1 MRAVVSV
8 SLPEEMASELER
20 AAKKTGR
27 AKSELIKEA
36 LRSYLWEERY
46 RKLRK
51 KLVPNA
57 KAGGFV
63 TDEDVFRAV
72 S

>member
-1 MRAVVSV
+1 MRVVVSV

-20 AAKKTGR
+20 AAKDTGR

-51 KLVPNA
+51 TLIPKS
-57 KAGGFV
+57 KARGFV
-63 TDEDVFRAV
+63 TDEDVFKAI

>member
-51 KLVPNA
+51 TLIPKA
-57 KAGGFV
+57 KARGFV
-63 TDEDVFRAV
+63 SDEDVFKAV